1 MRGPRPSTDAERRA
15 EEFYWENLRRK
26 SGWERIR
33 LASDL
38 FETLK
43 ALCKSGIRAEHPDW
57 TPEQV
62 DAEFRRR
69 LRP

>member
-1 MRGPRPSTDAERRA
+1 MC
-15 EEFYWENLRRK
+15 
-26 SGWERIR
+26 

-43 ALCKSGIRAEHPDW
+43 ELCQSGIRADHPEW

-62 DAEFRRR
+62 DAEFKRR
-69 LRP
+69 LHR

>member
-1 MRGPRPSTDAERRA
+1 MKGPRPSTDAERRA

-43 ALCKSGIRAEHPDW
+43 ALCKSGIRAEHLDW

>member
-1 MRGPRPSTDAERRA
+1 MKSPLSPPDAERHA

-26 SGWERIR
+26 SGWERMR

-43 ALCKSGIRAEHPDW
+43 ELCMSGIRAQHPDW
-57 TPEQV
+57 TPAQV
-62 DAEFRRR
+62 DEAFKRR
-69 LRP
+69 LRR

>member
-1 MRGPRPSTDAERRA
+1 MIRPQPPSEADRRT
-15 EEFYWENLRRK
+15 EEVYWENLRRK
-26 SGWERIR
+26 SGWERMR

-43 ALCKSGIRAEHPDW
+43 ELCQSGIRSQHPDW

-62 DAEFRRR
+62 DAEFKRR
-69 LRP
+69 LRR

>member
-1 MRGPRPSTDAERRA
+1 MRGPRPPTDAERRA

-26 SGWERIR
+26 SGWERMR

-43 ALCKSGIRAEHPDW
+43 ELCKSGIRAQHPDL

-62 DAEFRRR
+62 DAAFKRR
-69 LRP
+69 LRR